1 VLKVSAATAAI
12 LKRTQLPPVVLQ
24 LEPCGGVMGLAWS
37 LEGGVHR
44 HRGVRPRR
52 HPRLRL
58 VRQADQ
64 GRQGVQGLPYGA
76 RGQRR
81 RACRPRWRPDR
92 GCDPS
97 GSRPRLLAAPR
108 YHALLPASSSDAAEL
123 LSPLNNARS
132 VIIAA
137 GECIRRAHAACRIIQ
152 EAAALRGISG
162 CSPHRAECGR
172 LSGGVPVEG
181 LDGLPNNGSGDAL
194 GEGWLQDVRVLRR
207 QQHGDGSTRARL
219 LSSESSASLTLAARP
234 RVARRG
240 PLSLGEGTLI
250 RAQ

>member
-1 VLKVSAATAAI
+1 MSARVVFTTLVSLQRPSEYCIGMQKERVPSKAVKVAPIPSAPPRCSPLPRHCSQPAAATPLSFSRRSTTRAPWSSLRASAAAA
-12 LKRTQLPPVVLQ
+12 RTL
-24 LEPCGGVMGLAWS
+24 
-37 LEGGVHR
+37 H
-44 HRGVRPRR
+44 
-52 HPRLRL
+52 
-58 VRQADQ
+58 
-64 GRQGVQGLPYGA
+64 
-76 RGQRR
+76 
-81 RACRPRWRPDR
+81 
-92 GCDPS
+92 
-97 GSRPRLLAAPR
+97 AAP
-108 YHALLPASSSDAAEL
+108 LL
-123 LSPLNNARS
+123 
-132 VIIAA
+132 
-137 GECIRRAHAACRIIQ
+137 Q

-162 CSPHRAECGR
+162 CSSHRAECGR

-207 QQHGDGSTRARL
+207 QQHGDGSTRARARL

>member
-1 VLKVSAATAAI
+1 MRAVEGRESCSHPVPASSLLPAT
-12 LKRTQLPPVVLQ
+12 TP
-24 LEPCGGVMGLAWS
+24 
-37 LEGGVHR
+37 
-44 HRGVRPRR
+44 
-52 HPRLRL
+52 
-58 VRQADQ
+58 
-64 GRQGVQGLPYGA
+64 
-76 RGQRR
+76 
-81 RACRPRWRPDR
+81 
-92 GCDPS
+92 
-97 GSRPRLLAAPR
+97 
-108 YHALLPASSSDAAEL
+108 LLPASSSDAAKL

-132 VIIAA
+132 VVIAA
-137 GECIRRAHAACRIIQ
+137 RECSRRAHAACRTIQ

-162 CSPHRAECGR
+162 CSPHKAECGR

-194 GEGWLQDVRVLRR
+194 GEGWLQDVRVIRR

-219 LSSESSASLTLAARP
+219 LSESSASLTLAARP

>member
-1 VLKVSAATAAI
+1 M
-12 LKRTQLPPVVLQ
+12 P
-24 LEPCGGVMGLAWS
+24 
-37 LEGGVHR
+37 
-44 HRGVRPRR
+44 
-52 HPRLRL
+52 
-58 VRQADQ
+58 
-64 GRQGVQGLPYGA
+64 
-76 RGQRR
+76 
-81 RACRPRWRPDR
+81 
-92 GCDPS
+92 
-97 GSRPRLLAAPR
+97 
-108 YHALLPASSSDAAEL
+108 LLPASSSDAAEL

-132 VIIAA
+132 VVIAA
-137 GECIRRAHAACRIIQ
+137 RECSRRAHAACRTIQ

-162 CSPHRAECGR
+162 CSPHKAECGR

-194 GEGWLQDVRVLRR
+194 GEGWLQDVRVIRR

-219 LSSESSASLTLAARP
+219 LSESSASLTLAARP